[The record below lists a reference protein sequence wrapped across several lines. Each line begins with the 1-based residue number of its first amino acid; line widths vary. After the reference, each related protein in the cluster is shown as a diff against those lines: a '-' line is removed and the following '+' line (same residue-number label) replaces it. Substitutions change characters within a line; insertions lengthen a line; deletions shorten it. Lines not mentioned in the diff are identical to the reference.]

1 MKRED
6 VYKAFDSERAYQDE
20 MSQRSDRPDM
30 IEDMHM
36 GDILSAIQ
44 YNLTLANGWW
54 YQEATPYPKTTDI
67 LRKIGALCT
76 KAGETYGM
84 KGRNS

>member
-6 VYKAFDSERAYQDE
+6 VYKALDSERAYQDE

-30 IEDMHM
+30 IEEMHI
-36 GDILSAIQ
+36 GDILSAIN
-44 YNLTLANGWW
+44 YNFNLATTNW
-54 YQEATPYPKTTDI
+54 YQGSVPHETAMQY
-67 LRKIGALCT
+67 LRKIGALCI

-84 KGRNS
+84 KER

>member
-6 VYKAFDSERAYQDE
+6 VYKALDSERAYQDE

-30 IEDMHM
+30 IEEMHI
-36 GDILSAIQ
+36 GDILSAIY
-44 YNLTLANGWW
+44 YNLGFANAAW
-54 YQEATPYPKTTDI
+54 YQGSVPHQDAMQY
-67 LRKIGALCT
+67 LRKIGALCV

-84 KGRNS
+84 KDR